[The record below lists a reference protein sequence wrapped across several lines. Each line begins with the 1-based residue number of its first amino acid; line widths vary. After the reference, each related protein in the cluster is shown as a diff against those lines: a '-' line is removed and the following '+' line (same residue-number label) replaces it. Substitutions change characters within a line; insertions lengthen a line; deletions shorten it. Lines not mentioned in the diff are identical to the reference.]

1 MDQVHFR
8 HGVGRLGARL
18 VYLAVAANARGRGVG
33 GTLMSAVHAEFRP
46 MSIRL
51 YELNVHAGSAT
62 GAPDCMTA
70 AALLGSAVV
79 PAPPPP
85 GPDMNPMRNL
95 ILAGSRSA
103 WLQRQAT
110 QRRFVKHAVRR
121 FMPGETVDDAVRA
134 ALGENQQGL
143 LVTLTHLGENLQH
156 RAEADEVLQH
166 YLGVL
171 RRLAADGVKG
181 EVSIKPTQ
189 LGYDI
194 DTALCTE
201 HTRTLTEA
209 ARVHG
214 SRLWIDME
222 GTHYTDGTLALYRE
236 IRRTHGNVGVC
247 MQSYLRRTRADL
259 EALLPLGP
267 AIRIVK
273 GAYAEPAEL
282 AFPDKREVDENFH
295 WMAERLWSPEARAA
309 GAWAT
314 LGTHDPVLTTRLLR
328 TAERLGLPA
337 NGCEIAMLYGI
348 QRPEQLRLARA
359 GRQVRVLISYG
370 EHWFPWY
377 MRRLAERPANLLF
390 VAKSVFAR

>member
-1 MDQVHFR
+1 
-8 HGVGRLGARL
+8 
-18 VYLAVAANARGRGVG
+18 
-33 GTLMSAVHAEFRP
+33 
-46 MSIRL
+46 
-51 YELNVHAGSAT
+51 
-62 GAPDCMTA
+62 
-70 AALLGSAVV
+70 
-79 PAPPPP
+79 
-85 GPDMNPMRNL
+85 MNPMRNL
-95 ILAGSRSA
+95 LLAGSRSA

-110 QRRFVKHAVRR
+110 QRQFVKLAVRR

-134 ALGENQQGL
+134 ALAENQQGL

-194 DTALCTE
+194 DAGMCTE
-201 HTRTLTEA
+201 YTRTLAEA

-222 GTHYTDGTLALYRE
+222 GTPYTDGTLALYRE

-247 MQSYLRRTRADL
+247 LQSYLRRTRADL

-273 GAYAEPAEL
+273 GAYAEPANL

-295 WMAERLWSPEARAA
+295 WMAERLWSAEARAA

-314 LGTHDPVLTTRLLR
+314 LGTHDPLLLERLVR
-328 TAERLGLPA
+328 TAGRLGVPLS
-337 NGCEIAMLYGI
+337 GYEVAMLFGI
-348 QRPEQLRLARA
+348 QRPEQLRLVRA
-359 GRQVRVLISYG
+359 GCTVRVLISYG
-370 EHWFPWY
+370 AHWFPWY
-377 MRRLAERPANLLF
+377 MRRLAERPANLFF
-390 VAKSVFAR
+390 VARSMFS